1 MVAAKYADDFFYKN
15 EYYAKVGGITK
26 TEINAL
32 EVEILNN
39 LNYHMHVDT
48 VELVVY
54 IDKLEAY
61 RDVNGGLPKAGWR
74 VINDICL

>member
-48 VELVVY
+48 VELAVY